1 MLLGSVFVRTRIV
14 AILLTA
20 TAATG
25 GSLLPHAG
33 AVAHVAAGP
42 CATNDAAAATVQ
54 QVSRAEIRCA
64 VDRFG
69 PVPGGEK
76 RAICIARR
84 ESGLVP
90 TARSRPKGLY
100 VGLYQHLRAAW
111 KTRYDDYTDPTWG
124 LPTSPFSG
132 RTNAIVTIRMVQ
144 AIGGWKAAGWP
155 VKAC

>member
-1 MLLGSVFVRTRIV
+1 MRTRIV

-25 GSLLPHAG
+25 GSFLPRAG

-42 CATNDAAAATVQ
+42 CASSGAAAATIQ
-54 QVSRAEIRCA
+54 QTSRAEIRCA

-69 PVPGGEK
+69 PVPGGAE

-100 VGLYQHLRAAW
+100 VGLYQHLRSAW
-111 KTRYDDYTDPTWG
+111 TARYADYTDPSWD

-132 RTNAIVTIRMVQ
+132 RTNAIVTIRMVRTM
-144 AIGGWKAAGWP
+144 GGWKAAGWL